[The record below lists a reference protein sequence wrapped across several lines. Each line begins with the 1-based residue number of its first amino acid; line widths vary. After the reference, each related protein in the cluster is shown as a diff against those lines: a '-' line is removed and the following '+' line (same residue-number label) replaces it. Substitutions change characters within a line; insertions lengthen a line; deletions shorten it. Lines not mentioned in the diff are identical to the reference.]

1 MKNINRVVT
10 NLFLVIIAPI
20 ATILFTSGYAAAQKN
35 DQYIRLAKIKVD
47 GSQLESYK
55 HALEEGIR
63 TAVQVEPGV
72 ITLYAMYDKNDP
84 TNITV
89 FEVYA
94 SVDAY
99 RAHIETPHFKKYKNT
114 TAKMVKSLEL
124 TDVLPIAFETK

>member
-10 NLFLVIIAPI
+10 NLFLVIIAPV